1 LRMRAAS
8 DCRES
13 VSVETETN
21 VTAEYKD
28 EISRLRELVASL
40 EAQLLETEA
49 WANRAVAEAQDRTYW
64 LDRWNIDLNRLM
76 RRRGADRAQRLARS
90 ARAAYRAVKNFGR
103 QRRP

>member
-1 LRMRAAS
+1 MN
-8 DCRES
+8 
-13 VSVETETN
+13 VETETN
-21 VTAEYKD
+21 VGAEHED

-40 EAQLLETEA
+40 EAQLLETEV

-64 LDRWNIDLNRLM
+64 LDRWNVDLNRLM

-90 ARAAYRAVKNFGR
+90 VRTAYRAVKNLGR

>member
-1 LRMRAAS
+1 VA
-8 DCRES
+8 
-13 VSVETETN
+13 
-21 VTAEYKD
+21 AEYED
-28 EISRLRELVASL
+28 EISRLRQHVASL

-64 LDRWNIDLNRLM
+64 LDRWNVDLNELM

-90 ARAAYRAVKNFGR
+90 ARSAYRGVRDFGR